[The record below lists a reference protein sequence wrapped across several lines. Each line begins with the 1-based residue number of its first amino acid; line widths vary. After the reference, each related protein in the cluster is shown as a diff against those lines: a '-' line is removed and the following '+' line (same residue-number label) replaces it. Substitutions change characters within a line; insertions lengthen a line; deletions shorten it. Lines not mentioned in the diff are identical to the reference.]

1 MEINQK
7 TSEMINELSGLCGIL
22 PEYWDIFGKLHV
34 ATVEAKL
41 AMLRAMKMHI
51 ESDDDIAREI
61 TERKTRPWK
70 SFTEPVF
77 VVSVNAQPLKIPV
90 YIPVRNGEES
100 KLVLTCFIEN
110 ENKRTDEIRVCG
122 GDIDVLEE
130 RTIDGIRYI
139 KILLSLGAPR
149 NSGYY
154 TASLECS
161 MSGNTFPDGT
171 DRIQNKIKLIITP
184 DSCYIPPDLVSG
196 RAGGLSVNL
205 YSLQSKH
212 SWGIGDFKD
221 LKTMVDMTAG
231 LKADFLGVN
240 PLHAIP
246 NTYPYGVSPYSPV
259 SRLYKNFIY
268 LDIEGIPEVIESEKV
283 QRHMQTE
290 TFRKKLH
297 KLIKTERI
305 DYEQVSQLKEQVLR
319 RAFDFFY
326 KRHYKKETERDKA
339 FGKYLSDEGK
349 SLESFAAFQALQD
362 FFRKTKDIH
371 AWRKWPKTYHDP
383 SGDAVNAFI
392 KKHEEEVLYYMY
404 LQWLIDEQLLTISHH
419 CTEAGMKIGLYHD
432 LAIGAIADGSDVW
445 SYQEIIGDADVGAP
459 PDDFNPNGQN
469 WGFPPLIPQNLK
481 ENGYEFFIETIK
493 RNMKYGGALRID
505 HALGLYRLF
514 WIPSGMPAKDGAYL
528 MQPVEDLLRIIALES
543 ERNKTLVIAEDLGT
557 IDDTFREMLQ
567 SFQMLSY
574 RLFYFERNYPDPSFK
589 APDQYPSM
597 ALCAIT
603 THDLPTIYGYWAGRD
618 IEVKRQLDIYGDEE
632 AWKNDA
638 LGRERD
644 KGLILSA
651 LKAEEIVPGDFTED
665 PQEIPRM
672 THELGTAIYRY
683 LAQSPCRLLLVSLD
697 DVLGTLDQQN
707 MPGTVDSHPNWIQK
721 IPYSLEDMLHD
732 KRFSDL
738 ALLFNK
744 K

>member
-1 MEINQK
+1 MEINQQ

-22 PEYWDIFGKLHV
+22 PQYWDIFGKLHI

-41 AMLRAMKMHI
+41 SMLRAMKMHI
-51 ESDDDIAREI
+51 ESADDIAKEI
-61 TERKTRPWK
+61 NERKTRPWK
-70 SFTEPVF
+70 GFTEPVF
-77 VVSVNAQPLKIPV
+77 VVSVNARPLKIPV
-90 YIPVRNGEES
+90 YIPVRNGEEGN
-100 KLVLTCFIEN
+100 LVFTCVIED
-110 ENKRTDEIRVCG
+110 ENKRASEINVSCDDL
-122 GDIDVLEE
+122 DILEE
-130 RTIDGIRYI
+130 RTIDDIRYV
-139 KILLSLGAPR
+139 KTLLSSDAPGK
-149 NSGYY
+149 SGYY
-154 TASLECS
+154 TASLECRIR
-161 MSGNTFPDGT
+161 GNTFPNGT
-171 DRIQNKIKLIITP
+171 DRIQKKIKLIITP
-184 DSCYIPPDLVSG
+184 DACYIPPDLVSG

-221 LKTMVDMTAG
+221 LETMVDMTAG

-246 NTYPYGVSPYSPV
+246 NTYPYGVSPYSPI

-268 LDIEGIPEVIESEKV
+268 LDIEDIPEVIDSDKV
-283 QRHMQTE
+283 QTYIKSE
-290 TFRKKLH
+290 TFRKKLD
-297 KLIKTERI
+297 KLRRTERI
-305 DYEQVSQLKEQVLR
+305 NYEQVSQLKEQVLR

-326 KRHYKKETERDKA
+326 KRHFKKETKRDKA
-339 FGKYLSDEGK
+339 FGRYLSDEGK
-349 SLESFAAFQALQD
+349 CLESFAAFLALQD
-362 FFRKTKDIH
+362 FFRKTKDMH
-371 AWRKWPKTYHDP
+371 TWREWPKTYHDP
-383 SGDAVNAFI
+383 SGDAVDAFK
-392 KKHEEEVLYYMY
+392 KKHPKEVLYYMY
-404 LQWLIDEQLLTISHH
+404 LQWLIDEQLLKISRH
-419 CTEAGMKIGLYHD
+419 CKETGMKIGLYHD

-493 RNMKYGGALRID
+493 RNMKYGGAVRID

-514 WIPSGMPAKDGAYL
+514 WIPAGMPAKDGAYL
-528 MQPVEDLLRIIALES
+528 LQPVEDLLRIIALES
-543 ERNKTLVIAEDLGT
+543 ERNRTIVITEDLGT
-557 IDDTFREMLQ
+557 IDDTFREMLH

-589 APDQYPSM
+589 RPDQYASM

-603 THDLPTIYGYWAGRD
+603 THDLPTMYGYWTGRD
-618 IEVKRQLDIYGDEE
+618 IEVKRELGIYGDEK

-638 LGRERD
+638 IGRERD

-651 LKAEEIVPGDFTED
+651 LKAEEIVPGNFTEN
-665 PQEIPRM
+665 PRMIPCM
-672 THELGTAIYRY
+672 THELCIAIYRY
-683 LAQSPCRLLLVSLD
+683 LAQSPCKLLLVSLD
-697 DVLGTLDQQN
+697 DILGTLDQQN
-707 MPGTVDSHPNWIQK
+707 MPGTVDSHPNWIQRT
-721 IPYSLEDMLHD
+721 PYLLEDMLHD

-738 ALLFNK
+738 SLLFNK